1 MAKDLKY
8 IEAQKRIERQK
19 EADKVNHP
27 SHYQK
32 DGKECIEVM
41 LELYG
46 IQAVINFCELNA
58 FKYKWR
64 AGMKAGE
71 SAEVDLKKA
80 QWYADY
86 KENLINNTI
95 KKHE

>member
-1 MAKDLKY
+1 MARSLDFIK
-8 IEAQKRIERQK
+8 QKKKLESQQ
-19 EADKVNHP
+19 EMDKVNHP

-32 DGKECIEVM
+32 DGKECIDVM

-46 IQAVINFCELNA
+46 IQAVIHFCECNA
-58 FKYKWR
+58 FKYRWR
-64 AGMKAGE
+64 AGLKTGE

-86 KENLINNTI
+86 RENLINNTI
-95 KKHE
+95 KKYE

>member
-1 MAKDLKY
+1 MARNLECIK
-8 IEAQKRIERQK
+8 QKEKLERQK
-19 EADKVNHP
+19 EVEKVNHP

-58 FKYKWR
+58 FKYRWR
-64 AGMKAGE
+64 AGLKTGE

-86 KENLINNTI
+86 RENLINNTI
-95 KKHE
+95 KNYE

>member
-1 MAKDLKY
+1 MGKDLNY
-8 IEAQKRIERQK
+8 IKAQKKLNNQK

-64 AGMKAGE
+64 AGLKTGE

-86 KENLINNTI
+86 RENLINNTI
-95 KKHE
+95 KNYE

>member
-8 IEAQKRIERQK
+8 IEALKRIERQK

-64 AGMKAGE
+64 AGLKTGE
-71 SAEVDLKKA
+71 STEVDLKKA

-86 KENLINNTI
+86 RENLINNTI
-95 KKHE
+95 KKYE

>member
-1 MAKDLKY
+1 MARDLEY
-8 IEAQKRIERQK
+8 IKQKKKLDRQQ
-19 EADKVNHP
+19 EVDKVNHP

-64 AGMKAGE
+64 AGLKTGE
-71 SAEVDLKKA
+71 SVEVDLKKA

-86 KENLINNTI
+86 RENLINNTI
-95 KKHE
+95 KKYE

>member
-1 MAKDLKY
+1 MGKDLNY
-8 IEAQKRIERQK
+8 IKAQKKLNSQK
-19 EADKVNHP
+19 EVDKVNHP

-64 AGMKAGE
+64 AGLKTGE
-71 SAEVDLKKA
+71 SAEVDLNKA
-80 QWYADY
+80 QWYANY
-86 KENLINNTI
+86 RENLINNTI
-95 KKHE
+95 KKYE

>member
-1 MAKDLKY
+1 
-8 IEAQKRIERQK
+8 
-19 EADKVNHP
+19 
-27 SHYQK
+27 
-32 DGKECIEVM
+32 M

-64 AGMKAGE
+64 AGLKTGE

-86 KENLINNTI
+86 RENLINNTI
-95 KKHE
+95 KNYE

>member
-1 MAKDLKY
+1 MGKDLNY
-8 IEAQKRIERQK
+8 IKAQKKLSNQK
-19 EADKVNHP
+19 EIDKVNHP

-64 AGMKAGE
+64 AGLKTGE

-86 KENLINNTI
+86 RENLINNTI
-95 KKHE
+95 KNYE

>member
-1 MAKDLKY
+1 MAKDLKH

-64 AGMKAGE
+64 AGLKTGE

-86 KENLINNTI
+86 RENLINNTI
-95 KKHE
+95 KKYE

>member
-1 MAKDLKY
+1 MAKDLNY
-8 IEAQKRIERQK
+8 IKAQKKLSNQK
-19 EADKVNHP
+19 EIDKVNHP

-64 AGMKAGE
+64 AGLKTGE

-86 KENLINNTI
+86 RENLINNTI
-95 KKHE
+95 KKYE

>member
-1 MAKDLKY
+1 MARDLKY
-8 IEAQKRIERQK
+8 IKQKEKLERQK
-19 EADKVNHP
+19 EVEKVNHP

-32 DGKECIEVM
+32 DGKECIDVM

-64 AGMKAGE
+64 AGLKTGE

-86 KENLINNTI
+86 RENLINNTI
-95 KKHE
+95 KNYE

>member
-1 MAKDLKY
+1 MARDLDY
-8 IEAQKRIERQK
+8 IKQKQKLERQQ
-19 EADKVNHP
+19 EVDKVNHP
-27 SHYQK
+27 SHYKK
-32 DGKECIEVM
+32 DGKECIDVM

-64 AGMKAGE
+64 AGLKTGE

-86 KENLINNTI
+86 RENLINNTI
-95 KKHE
+95 KKYE

>member
-1 MAKDLKY
+1 MAKDLNYLK
-8 IEAQKRIERQK
+8 AQKKLSNQK
-19 EADKVNHP
+19 EIDKVNHP

-64 AGMKAGE
+64 AGLKTGE

-86 KENLINNTI
+86 RENLINNTI
-95 KKHE
+95 KNYE

>member
-1 MAKDLKY
+1 MAKDLKH
-8 IEAQKRIERQK
+8 IEAQKRIERLK
-19 EADKVNHP
+19 IADKVNHP

-64 AGMKAGE
+64 AGLKTGE

-86 KENLINNTI
+86 RENLINNTI
-95 KKHE
+95 KKYE

>member
-8 IEAQKRIERQK
+8 IKAQKRIERQK

-32 DGKECIEVM
+32 DGKECIDVM

-64 AGMKAGE
+64 AGLKTGE

-86 KENLINNTI
+86 RENLINNTI
-95 KKHE
+95 KNYE

>member
-1 MAKDLKY
+1 MARDLEY
-8 IEAQKRIERQK
+8 IKQKKKLDRQQ
-19 EADKVNHP
+19 EVDKVNHP

-64 AGMKAGE
+64 AGLKTSE

-86 KENLINNTI
+86 RENLINNTI
-95 KKHE
+95 KKYE

>member
-1 MAKDLKY
+1 MARDLKF
-8 IEAQKRIERQK
+8 IKQKKKLERQQ
-19 EADKVNHP
+19 EVDKVNHP

-64 AGMKAGE
+64 AGLKTGE

-86 KENLINNTI
+86 RENLINNTI
-95 KKHE
+95 KKYE

>member
-1 MAKDLKY
+1 MAKDLKH
-8 IEAQKRIERQK
+8 IEAQKRIERLK
-19 EADKVNHP
+19 TADKVNHP

-64 AGMKAGE
+64 AGLKTGE

-86 KENLINNTI
+86 RENLINNTI
-95 KKHE
+95 KKYE